1 MSIGVAISVIL
12 FLLGVFSWFLFI
24 GLLFYIG
31 KTRIKEI
38 DKAVLGYEFPHDS
51 IFALGLRVPN
61 YAGGFMWKWSARR
74 SHLEGKIEHFD
85 ARFRWPFIAAMIM
98 ILIGLSSFILG
109 TLLIKH
115 FGTVTT

>member
-1 MSIGVAISVIL
+1 MKNIELITLIFGMTGLVAGFIM
-12 FLLGVFSWFLFI
+12 I

-51 IFALGLRVPN
+51 IFALIIRVPN

-74 SHLEGKIEHFD
+74 TGLEGKIEHFD
-85 ARFRWPFIAAMIM
+85 RKFRWPFIAAMISAIIG
-98 ILIGLSSFILG
+98 ILFFIVGITLDKIFGLS
-109 TLLIKH
+109 
-115 FGTVTT
+115 

>member
-1 MSIGVAISVIL
+1 MVTGETVIL
-12 FLLGVFSWFLFI
+12 ILSLVFALSGFMLI

-51 IFALGLRVPN
+51 IFALIIRVPN

-74 SHLEGKIEHFD
+74 TGLEGKIEHFD
-85 ARFRWPFIAAMIM
+85 SHFRWPFIATMISAIISMGSM
-98 ILIGLSSFILG
+98 IIGVILDKLFTG
-109 TLLIKH
+109 
-115 FGTVTT
+115 